1 MRYHSEPVTTHFVLF
16 WNTFR
21 RNRQSQ
27 SRTRVGALNTSSPED
42 RKEYFEIASV
52 IFFISSFFFAAL
64 AALLIVLAVEAH
76 LPVMNLG
83 IGSGVLSGIFFCLNV
98 YHIART
104 KQCSEAGHKPV
115 SFTSYNLLFAILGG
129 WVLSAVFAIAAIFQ
143 KDEQSESKGESL
155 VQS

>member
-16 WNTFR
+16 WNSFR

-27 SRTRVGALNTSSPED
+27 SKTRVGALNTSSPED

-64 AALLIVLAVEAH
+64 AALLIILALEAR
-76 LPVMNLG
+76 LPVMKFG
-83 IGSGVLSGIFFCLNV
+83 IVSVILSGIFFCLNV

-104 KQCSEAGHKPV
+104 KQCTEAGQKSV
-115 SFTSYNLLFAILGG
+115 SFTGYNLLCAILGG

-143 KDEQSESKGESL
+143 KDEQIESTSSSL